1 MTQPTPTT
9 APPAL
14 LNITLGV
21 MLALMLGWFFH
32 IASGVLV
39 PMVLGLM
46 ISYVV
51 MAVARL
57 TGTIQWIGVRLS
69 PGLRLAVA
77 AVLIC
82 YGLVQLVTLLAA
94 NLAAFA
100 SSAPEYQTRL
110 LAAVQTLAN
119 MAGFQGDLTWETLRS
134 DLFGQIN
141 LQSALRNGV
150 ASSVALL
157 GGLIFVLLNVVF
169 MLLERGSFDAK
180 LDKMVPDGEG
190 SIRLRKVIEDI
201 NGRVGRYLVVKTL
214 INIALGVLCYGIM
227 LAYGLEFAVLWAI
240 VIALVNYIPYIGSFI
255 GVAVP
260 GVIALGQFGLTD
272 EVITLILF
280 LSAAQFLV
288 GNVLE
293 PQVMGTSM
301 DLSPY
306 AVLISLTV
314 WTALWGIAGAIAA
327 IPITAVMVIVLSE
340 FSATRPIAILLS
352 RSGGQSERR
361 G

>member
-57 TGTIQWIGVRLS
+57 TGTIPWIGVRLS

-119 MAGFQGDLTWETLRS
+119 MAGFQGDLT
-134 DLFGQIN
+134 
-141 LQSALRNGV
+141 
-150 ASSVALL
+150 
-157 GGLIFVLLNVVF
+157 
-169 MLLERGSFDAK
+169 
-180 LDKMVPDGEG
+180 GE
-190 SIRLRKVIEDI
+190 
-201 NGRVGRYLVVKTL
+201 
-214 INIALGVLCYGIM
+214 
-227 LAYGLEFAVLWAI
+227 
-240 VIALVNYIPYIGSFI
+240 I
-255 GVAVP
+255 GVRSKFIPPMWRQSVFAHP
-260 GVIALGQFGLTD
+260 CTARHRPCSPTSP
-272 EVITLILF
+272 LF
-280 LSAAQFLV
+280 FCI
-288 GNVLE
+288 G
-293 PQVMGTSM
+293 
-301 DLSPY
+301 
-306 AVLISLTV
+306 
-314 WTALWGIAGAIAA
+314 
-327 IPITAVMVIVLSE
+327 
-340 FSATRPIAILLS
+340 R
-352 RSGGQSERR
+352 
-361 G
+361 